1 MTSPRKSFIKSV
13 ITVLPV
19 MALLSIAGC
28 RVHRYSNAELLKH
41 EAFVFPKAYDTLI
54 QPLND
59 QLVPISKR
67 IFFLK
72 LDVDELKDR
81 LWDGGSNQRIMK
93 IDDRIDTLKHE
104 LFLLSTARREI
115 INTIRFLYPTYQEP
129 EIVPYTG
136 KGKAYEKL
144 TRPILLITSDDQRE
158 YQEAK
163 SSDEKLSDAIDYQQ
177 LLRTTMRKYQDLPD
191 SLKRPVQPIGTPGVA
206 PIPPYTPP
214 PLPRKKVK
222 VTSY

>member
-1 MTSPRKSFIKSV
+1 MTSSLKSLIKIV
-13 ITVLPV
+13 FAILPAV
-19 MALLSIAGC
+19 TLLSMAGC

-41 EAFVFPKAYDTLI
+41 EAFVFPPVYDTLI
-54 QPLND
+54 QPLHD
-59 QLVPISKR
+59 QLVPIRKR
-67 IFFLK
+67 MFFLK
-72 LDVDELKDR
+72 LDVDELKER

-104 LFLLSTARREI
+104 IFLLSTARREI

-136 KGKAYEKL
+136 KGKAYEKFSK
-144 TRPILLITSDDQRE
+144 PILLITSDDQRE
-158 YQEAK
+158 YQQAK
-163 SSDEKLSDAIDYQQ
+163 SADEKLSDEIDYKK
-177 LLRTTMRKYQDLPD
+177 LLASVMRSYQNLPD
-191 SLKRPVQPIGTPGVA
+191 SLKRPIQPIGTPGMV

>member
-1 MTSPRKSFIKSV
+1 MTSALRTFIKN
-13 ITVLPV
+13 IFAVLSAV
-19 MALLSIAGC
+19 TLLSMAGC

-54 QPLND
+54 QPLHD

-67 IFFLK
+67 MFFLK

-129 EIVPYTG
+129 EIVPYSG
-136 KGKAYEKL
+136 KGKAYEKF
-144 TRPILLITSDDQRE
+144 TKPILLITLDDQRE
-158 YQEAK
+158 YQQVK
-163 SSDEKLSDAIDYQQ
+163 SSDERLSDAIDYKQ
-177 LLRTTMRKYQDLPD
+177 LLMNIMRKYQNLPD
-191 SLKRPVQPIGTPGVA
+191 SLKRPVQPIGTPGVV

-222 VTSY
+222 LTSY

>member
-1 MTSPRKSFIKSV
+1 M
-13 ITVLPV
+13 
-19 MALLSIAGC
+19 
-28 RVHRYSNAELLKH
+28 
-41 EAFVFPKAYDTLI
+41 
-54 QPLND
+54 
-59 QLVPISKR
+59 
-67 IFFLK
+67 FFLK
-72 LDVDELKDR
+72 RDVDDLKDR

-136 KGKAYEKL
+136 KDKAYEKF
-144 TRPILLITSDDQRE
+144 TKPILLITSNDQRE

-163 SSDEKLSDAIDYQQ
+163 SADEKLSDAIDYQQ

-191 SLKRPVQPIGTPGVA
+191 SLKRPVQPIGTPGVV

-222 VTSY
+222 LTSY